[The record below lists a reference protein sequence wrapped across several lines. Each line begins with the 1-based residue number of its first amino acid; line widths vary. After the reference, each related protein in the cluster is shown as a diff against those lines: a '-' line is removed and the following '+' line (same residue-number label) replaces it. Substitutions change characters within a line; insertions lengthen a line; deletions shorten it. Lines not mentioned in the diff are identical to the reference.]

1 MVRGPDPMTHEER
14 LRMMAL
20 LSLVN
25 GRLEGQAD
33 VKGNHKDKEAKF
45 SAVADSQARGN
56 SHKLTF
62 ESFRLNTGE
71 PAFP

>member
-1 MVRGPDPMTHEER
+1 MVRGPDPMTHKER

-25 GRLEGQAD
+25 GKLEGQAD

-45 SAVADSQARGN
+45 SVVADS
-56 SHKLTF
+56 
-62 ESFRLNTGE
+62 
-71 PAFP
+71 